1 MAFRSESRRPIA
13 ALAAWATLALAGGA
27 TAAEDAPAAVTA
39 SDEACLLEALASA
52 PDDATVGE
60 LRARCARDQDQ
71 PGGSLLMSRVRREQ
85 AVERI
90 PSLLTPHRRN
100 YFLPATYA
108 ADPNEAPFADESGAL
123 PAGESLDHVEAKFQ
137 LSLKFSL
144 AEGFLLPRDRLYF
157 GFTTLSLWQAYNRN
171 VSAPFRETNYEPE
184 LFWSAPLDWA
194 PFGLDAGIV
203 TLGMSHQSN
212 GRGGTLSRSWNRL
225 YADFEFEKDNL
236 VVGLKPWWRIPED
249 DKDDPLDASGD
260 DNPDIDDYLG
270 YFEFTTVYRYQD
282 HEFGLLLRN
291 NLRDDNRGAVQLDW
305 TFPLWRGI
313 RGYAQYFNGYGE
325 TLIDYDARIE
335 RFGIGIL
342 LTDLL

>member
-1 MAFRSESRRPIA
+1 MTS
-13 ALAAWATLALAGGA
+13 ALLALGAGA
-27 TAAEDAPAAVTA
+27 RAAELDSEVVPAR
-39 SDEACLLEALASA
+39 DETCLLEALASA

-60 LRARCARDQDQ
+60 LREQCARQQARPD
-71 PGGSLLMSRVRREQ
+71 GSLLLSRVRREQ
-85 AVERI
+85 ALERI

-108 ADPNEAPFADESGAL
+108 TDPNVAPFADEFGELL
-123 PAGESLDHVEAKFQ
+123 PAESLDNVEAKFQ

-157 GFTTLSLWQAYNRN
+157 AFTSLSFWQAYNRN
-171 VSAPFRETNYEPE
+171 ISAPFRETNYEPE

-212 GRGGTLSRSWNRL
+212 GRGGTLSRSWNRV
-225 YADFEFEKDNL
+225 YADIEFEKDNL
-236 VVGLKPWWRIPED
+236 VVGLKPWWRVPESE
-249 DKDDPLDASGD
+249 KDDPLDASGD

-270 YFEFTTVYRYQD
+270 YFEFTTVYRYRE
-282 HEFGLLLRN
+282 HEFGLMLRN

-325 TLIDYDARIE
+325 SLIDYDARIE
-335 RFGIGIL
+335 RFGVGVL

>member
-1 MAFRSESRRPIA
+1 M
-13 ALAAWATLALAGGA
+13 LALAPGA
-27 TAAEDAPAAVTA
+27 RAGEIEPEPAPPRNET
-39 SDEACLLEALASA
+39 CLLEALADA
-52 PDDATVGE
+52 PDDVTVGE
-60 LRARCARDQDQ
+60 LRDRCAREQDE
-71 PGGSLLMSRVRREQ
+71 PGGSLLMGRVRREQ
-85 AVERI
+85 AMERF

-108 ADPNEAPFADESGAL
+108 TELNEAPFADEFGAL
-123 PAGESLDHVEAKFQ
+123 LPAESLDPVEAKFQ

-157 GFTTLSLWQAYNRN
+157 GFTSLSLWQAYNRN
-171 VSAPFRETNYEPE
+171 ISAPFRETNYEPE

-212 GRGGTLSRSWNRL
+212 GRGGTLSRSWNRI

-270 YFEFTTVYRYQD
+270 YFELTTIYRYRD

-291 NLRDDNRGAVQLDW
+291 NLRGDNRGAVQLDW

-325 TLIDYDARIE
+325 TLIDYDAHVE